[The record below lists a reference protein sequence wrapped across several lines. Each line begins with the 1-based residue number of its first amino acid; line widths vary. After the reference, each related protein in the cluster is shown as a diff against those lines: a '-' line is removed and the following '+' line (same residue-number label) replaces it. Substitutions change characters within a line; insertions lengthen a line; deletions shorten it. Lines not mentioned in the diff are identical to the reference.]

1 MTPGD
6 IETKK
11 VLDKAVEEMKR
22 PFKNIADASVATF
35 FGEVVRDYDTLLSN
49 VEFVRDRESKAAT
62 EYQFFHW
69 ELEFPEVW
77 FQENGQR
84 KSDLG
89 FQCII
94 QNPPWGATFDSLLKT
109 YLQGIFSDFIVRI
122 PNSFMYFGGHSIR
135 LLSNTGCLGFILPD
149 TILTQP
155 ETELLRSYLVNE
167 LDLRCVVNLGLGVF
181 VQPDGSEPTAPSCIL
196 CTFRPKINK
205 SIQVLDISHINKDD
219 KLSQLRS
226 RAPEVVSRETYLSLP
241 GKRFLAAD
249 SLNEK
254 LEIVRKAYKNRH
266 MFSSIREDFSQ
277 GITTGGVL
285 CFCNR

>member
-1 MTPGD
+1 
-6 IETKK
+6 
-11 VLDKAVEEMKR
+11 
-22 PFKNIADASVATF
+22 
-35 FGEVVRDYDTLLSN
+35 
-49 VEFVRDRESKAAT
+49 
-62 EYQFFHW
+62 
-69 ELEFPEVW
+69 
-77 FQENGQR
+77 
-84 KSDLG
+84 
-89 FQCII
+89 
-94 QNPPWGATFDSLLKT
+94 
-109 YLQGIFSDFIVRI
+109 
-122 PNSFMYFGGHSIR
+122 MYFGGHSIR

-196 CTFRPKINK
+196 CTLRPKINK
-205 SIQVLDISHINKDD
+205 SIQVLDISYINKDD

-277 GITTGGVL
+277 GITTGGDYAFVIDETECKSDIESDISKRTL
-285 CFCNR
+285 TGSYLYPFSIQKCPLKVIYTDSVFSPIKFPLAMKYLSEFRKELEKKVETRQGIRP